1 VPVPAVP
8 ANIVPKGFY
17 EEGLF
22 SSDGV
27 PFKSPAPGS
36 LRLVQ
41 TGTGFTGTPMTV
53 YTDANGS
60 NPDPTGAAH
69 TDAYGN
75 LRAYLDPDVG
85 HFDIYTSTGL
95 LFTSDLGVP
104 VSYNPNVP
112 TAAQIATLK
121 QQSITSVLSIAA
133 TTTAVA
139 GTEYLCTAG
148 ASGFALT
155 LPPVAGLAAG
165 AIVTGKKVDAAA
177 GVVTVTPP
185 AGVTIDGAATF
196 PIGTQFQSVD
206 FVFDGTNFEIH

>member
-1 VPVPAVP
+1 MTAT
-8 ANIVPKGFY
+8 VPKGFY
-17 EEGLF
+17 NEALF
-22 SSDGV
+22 GSDGV
-27 PFKSPAPGS
+27 LFRSPALGS

-41 TGTGFTGTPMTV
+41 TGTGFPGTPMVT
-53 YTDANGS
+53 YADANGTA
-60 NPDPTGAAH
+60 PDPTGAAQ
-69 TDAYGN
+69 TDPKGN
-75 LRAYLDPDVG
+75 LRANLDPDVG

-104 VSYNPNVP
+104 VSYNPSVP

-133 TTTAVA
+133 ATTAVA

-148 ASGFALT
+148 TSGFALT
-155 LPPVAGLAAG
+155 LPPVAGLAVG

-196 PIGTQFQSVD
+196 PINTQFQSVD
-206 FVFDGTNFEIH
+206 FVFDGTNYEIH